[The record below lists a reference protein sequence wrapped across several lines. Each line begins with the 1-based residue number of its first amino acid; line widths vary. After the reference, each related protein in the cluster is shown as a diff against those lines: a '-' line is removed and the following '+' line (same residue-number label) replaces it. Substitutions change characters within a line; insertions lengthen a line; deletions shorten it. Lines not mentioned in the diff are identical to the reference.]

1 MLKKAIL
8 CLLVF
13 ASLLSF
19 TACGSKPKAET
30 EPEKLGYILT
40 NYSLLPDSITNIPCC
55 FLDNDK
61 IILCCWEEREDAT
74 VSYAATL
81 QADGTDFQKLPL
93 DLPENAIMLTLASDG
108 QGGLWAVHMI
118 PNGDEDT
125 PANYTLCHFEADGS
139 LADTIP
145 LNELMEESGSLRFA
159 SDRIFL
165 NRDKDGNLC
174 VTVKSSG
181 AYCYL
186 FDRSGNYLFSLT
198 DPWNPEAII
207 SKADGQLTVFD
218 TVGDGNYHLLPINME
233 AKAFDYEARVDL
245 GAVSSVFSGGESSDY
260 YFYDFSEF
268 FSVDPASGEKKPL
281 FNWSNLGLAS
291 GDAHVCPLPDGKFAV
306 IAGTFSQTQQL
317 RYEFCIVEP
326 GIDDRTV
333 LTMFSLQPESSILEA
348 IALFNKSNDEYRIE
362 LTSVFSMSQDVT
374 SDEWNN
380 AIQKFSV
387 ELIAG
392 EIPDILDLNNLPVE
406 ALSSSGYLVD
416 LYPYLN
422 NDPAIH
428 MEDYYDNVFTALSMH
443 GKLPF
448 LTSSVQILTMFAD
461 EKAVGTKR
469 GWTVEEYAALKNNG
483 DIIVS
488 GLDPMQFL
496 EMLLAAD
503 SQFVNWETGECRF
516 DSEAF
521 IRLLELCKSMSESE
535 ASTQFLSSDSQAN
548 CRYAPLTS
556 VIFVAEYNY
565 SLGRN
570 ANPIG
575 FPNESGDVMHILIPA
590 NKIGITTACE
600 HADGAWAFARSF
612 LEPTL
617 QESGW
622 FFPYL
627 KSSFE
632 KIAAATVKGNTIWS
646 GGMYNGDI
654 TEQDLTLARE
664 VLGSALYCRNGD
676 AGLTEIIL
684 DCVQDYF
691 YGDRSAQEVAALIQQ
706 KATIYVSEHK

>member
-1 MLKKAIL
+1 MLAL
-8 CLLVF
+8 ALL
-13 ASLLSF
+13 LLF
-19 TACGSKPKAET
+19 PACGGVIVPET
-30 EPEKLGYILT
+30 EPEEMGYILT
-40 NYSLLPDSITNIPCC
+40 NYALLPDSVTDIPCC
-55 FLDNDK
+55 FPDGER
-61 IILCCWEEREDAT
+61 IVLCCWEEGEEAT
-74 VSYAATL
+74 TSYAATI
-81 QADGTDFQKLPL
+81 QADGTGFQKLPL
-93 DLPENAIMLTLASDG
+93 DLGPDAILLALTADG
-108 QGGLWAVHMI
+108 QGGLWAVHRI
-118 PNGDEDT
+118 LNEGEAL
-125 PANYTLCHFEADGS
+125 PASYTLCRFDADGS
-139 LADTIP
+139 MTDTIP
-145 LNELMEESGSLRFA
+145 LNALLEESGALRFA
-159 SDRIFL
+159 SDRVFL
-165 NRDKDGNLC
+165 NRDKDGKLC
-174 VTVKSSG
+174 VTVKSG
-181 AYCYL
+181 GTYCFL
-186 FDRSGNYLFSLT
+186 FDGGGNYLFSLT

-207 SKADGQLTVFD
+207 EKADGQLAVFD
-218 TVGDGNYHLLPINME
+218 TVGDGNYHLLPINTE
-233 AKAFDYEARVDL
+233 EKAFDYEARIDL
-245 GAVSSVFSGGESSDY
+245 GAVGSVFSGGERSDY
-260 YFYDFSEF
+260 YFYDFTAF
-268 FSVDPASGEKKPL
+268 FTVDPASGEKKPL

-326 GIDDRTV
+326 GIDERRV

-348 IALFNKSNDEYRIE
+348 IALFNKSSDEYRIE
-362 LTSVFSMSQDVT
+362 LKSVFSMSQEV
-374 SDEWNN
+374 SSEEWKN

-406 ALSSSGYLVD
+406 ALSGSGYLVD
-416 LYPYLN
+416 LSPYLT
-422 NDPAIH
+422 NDPAIR
-428 MEDYYDNVFTALSMH
+428 MEDYYENVFTALSIH

-461 EKAVGTKR
+461 ENAVGTKR

-503 SQFVNWETGECRF
+503 SKFVNWETGECRF
-516 DSEAF
+516 DSENF
-521 IRLLELCKSMSESE
+521 VRLLELCKSMSESE
-535 ASTQFLSSDSQAN
+535 ASTQLVSPDSQAN
-548 CRYAPLTS
+548 CRYAPLPS

-575 FPNESGDVMHILIPA
+575 FPNASGDVMHILIPA
-590 NKIGITTACE
+590 NKIGITTACA
-600 HADGAWAFARSF
+600 HTDGAWAFARSF

-622 FFPYL
+622 FFPYR

-632 KIAAATVKGNTIWS
+632 KIAAAASKGNTIWT

-654 TEQDLTLARE
+654 TEQDLALARE
-664 VLGSALYCRNGD
+664 ILGSALYCRNGD

-691 YGDRSAQEVAALIQQ
+691 YGDRSAREVAALIQQ
-706 KATIYVSEHK
+706 KATIYVSEHR

>member
-13 ASLLSF
+13 AFLLGF
-19 TACGSKPKAET
+19 AACGSKPEQKAEQ
-30 EPEKLGYILT
+30 EELGYILT
-40 NYSLLPDSITNIPCC
+40 NYSLLPDSITRIPCC
-55 FLDNDK
+55 FMDSNR
-61 IILCCWEEREDAT
+61 IVLCCWEEGDETTA
-74 VSYAATL
+74 SFAATL
-81 QADGTDFQKLPL
+81 QSDGTDFQKLPL
-93 DLPENAIMLTLASDG
+93 DLPENAILLALAADG

-118 PNGDEDT
+118 PNDVEDA
-125 PANYTLCHFEADGS
+125 PANYTLCRFDADGS
-139 LADTIP
+139 MADTIP
-145 LNELMEESGSLRFA
+145 LNSLMEESGALRFA
-159 SDRIFL
+159 SDRLFL
-165 NRDKDGNLC
+165 NRDKEGNLS
-174 VTVKSSG
+174 VTVKSG
-181 AYCYL
+181 GTYCYL
-186 FDRSGNYLFSLT
+186 FDSNGDYLISLT
-198 DPWNPEAII
+198 DPWNPEAVITK
-207 SKADGQLTVFD
+207 SDGQLTVFD
-218 TVGDGNYHLLPINME
+218 TVGDGYYHLLPINNN
-233 AKAFDYEARVDL
+233 AKEFDYEARIDL
-245 GAVSSVFSGGESSDY
+245 GAVSSIFSGDENSDY
-260 YFYDFSEF
+260 YVYDYTEF
-268 FSVDPASGEKKPL
+268 FMIDPTSGEKKPL

-317 RYEFCIVEP
+317 RYEFSIVEP

-348 IALFNKSNDEYRIE
+348 VALFNKSNDEYRIE
-362 LTSVFSMSQDVT
+362 LNSVFSMSQDVT

-416 LYPYLN
+416 LYPYLY
-422 NDPAIH
+422 NDPTIH
-428 MEDYYDNVFTALSMH
+428 MKDYYDNVFTALSIH

-461 EKAVGTKR
+461 ENAAGTKR
-469 GWTVEEYAALKNNG
+469 GWTVEEYASLKNNG

-503 SQFVNWETGECRF
+503 SQFVNWETGECSF
-516 DSEAF
+516 DSEDF
-521 IRLLELCKSMSESE
+521 VRLLELCKSMSESE
-535 ASTQFLSSDSQAN
+535 ASTQFVSPDSQAN
-548 CRYAPLTS
+548 CRYAPLAS
-556 VIFVAEYNY
+556 VIFVAEYNF

-575 FPNESGDVMHILIPA
+575 FPNASRDVMHILIPA
-590 NKIGITTACE
+590 NKIGITTACK
-600 HADGAWAFARSF
+600 HTDGAWDFAHSF

-632 KIAAATVKGNTIWS
+632 KIAAAAIKGNTIWT

-654 TEQDLTLARE
+654 TEQDVALTRE
-664 VLGSALYCRNGD
+664 ILGSAMYCRNGD

-684 DCVQDYF
+684 DCVQEYF
-691 YGDRSAQEVAALIQQ
+691 YGNKSAQELAALIQQ